1 MTRTGSLPRVRL
13 CIFCGSSPGARDD
26 YANATTEL
34 AQLLAR
40 RGIGVVYGGASV
52 GLMGSL
58 ADAALGAGGE
68 VIGVIPA
75 ALEAKEI
82 AHPGL
87 TELRVVDSMHERKA
101 LMAQLSDGFVAL
113 PGGSGTLE
121 ELFEV
126 FTWSQLGLH
135 RKACA
140 LLNVAGYYD
149 GLEAFL
155 DHAVRERFLR
165 AEHRAM
171 LLCEDTPPAV
181 LDALERFEPPAVDKW
196 LDRAAQT

>member
-1 MTRTGSLPRVRL
+1 MTRTDRLLRVRL

-26 YANATTEL
+26 YAEATAKLAELL
-34 AQLLAR
+34 AQREIA
-40 RGIGVVYGGASV
+40 VVYGGASV
-52 GLMGSL
+52 GLMGLL
-58 ADAALGAGGE
+58 ADTALAAGGE

-75 ALEAKEI
+75 ALQRKEI
-82 AHPGL
+82 GHTGL
-87 TELRVVDSMHERKA
+87 THLEVVSSMHERKA
-101 LMAQLSDGFVAL
+101 LMAELSNGFIAL

-140 LLNVAGYYD
+140 LLNVAGYYA
-149 GLEAFL
+149 GLETFL
-155 DHAVRERFLR
+155 DHAVNERFLR
-165 AEHRAM
+165 PEHRAM
-171 LLCEDTPPAV
+171 LLCEDPPEAV
-181 LDALERFEPPAVDKW
+181 LDALERFEPPVVDKW